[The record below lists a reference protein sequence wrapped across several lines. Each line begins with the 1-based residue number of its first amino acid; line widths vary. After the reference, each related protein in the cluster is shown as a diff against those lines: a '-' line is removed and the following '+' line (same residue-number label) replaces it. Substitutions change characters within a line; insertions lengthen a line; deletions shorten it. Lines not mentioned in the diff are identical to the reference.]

1 MDSKNN
7 VLLNHLFRLLFN
19 LIEKMNPGLVLMVMI
34 SMVLIVNTKK
44 FLVETE
50 GKL

>member
-1 MDSKNN
+1 
-7 VLLNHLFRLLFN
+7 
-19 LIEKMNPGLVLMVMI
+19 MNPGLVLMVMI
-34 SMVLIVNTKK
+34 SMVFIVNTKK

>member
-7 VLLNHLFRLLFN
+7 VLLNHLFRLLLN

-34 SMVLIVNTKK
+34 SMVFIVNTKK